1 VGRYR
6 IGAAVILAGGIAL
19 AAWQSG
25 RWARVRRMP
34 AAAVPGSAAT
44 SGASRAEPVRL
55 VAVGDLMLGGAVRSL
70 IRARGPDYPFRPFR
84 RLLQEADIAFGNLET
99 PLSERGIPTPGKS
112 RRSLRA
118 RTNFLFRAPPT
129 VANGVGWAGFDVVSV
144 ANNHTMDYGGDALED
159 TLTSLSQAGVIP
171 VGAGQDLDAAAAPIF
186 LERRGQRFA
195 VFALSDI
202 LPVGSAAGPK
212 RPGVAPAR
220 GQAFESRMP
229 AAIAQARRQADWVL
243 VSVHWGRERFRG
255 ATARQRSLGHRLVD
269 WGADV
274 VIGHHTHC
282 RGPSERYHGGLIHY
296 SLGNFIADRWA
307 RVPPQAWEVLF
318 RPQVRPTA
326 TCLTL
331 RLDRNLRVDKRIE
344 TAYNLSRLQGGDD

>member
-1 VGRYR
+1 VGRYW
-6 IGAAVILAGGIAL
+6 IGAAFILVSGIAL
-19 AAWQSG
+19 VGWRSG
-25 RWARVRRMP
+25 RWARTWRPSPDAGP
-34 AAAVPGSAAT
+34 ASASTADPPRK
-44 SGASRAEPVRL
+44 GPVRL

-70 IRARGPDYPFRPFR
+70 IRARGSDYPFRRYR

-99 PLSERGIPTPGKS
+99 PLSERGVPTPGKS
-112 RRSLRA
+112 RRSLRN

-129 VANGVGWAGFDVVSV
+129 AAGGLARAGFDVVSV
-144 ANNHTMDYGGDALED
+144 ANNHTMDYGGDALAD
-159 TLTSLSQAGVIP
+159 TLTSLSEAGVMP
-171 VGAGQDLDAAAAPIF
+171 VGAGPDLEAAAAPIF

-195 VFALSDI
+195 FFALSDI
-202 LPVGSAAGPK
+202 LPPGSAAGAQ

-220 GQAFESRMP
+220 GGAFEREMP
-229 AAIAQARRQADWVL
+229 AAIAQARQQADWVL

-255 ATARQRSLGHRLVD
+255 ATARQRRLGHRLVD

-282 RGPSERYHGGLIHY
+282 RGPAERYHGGLIHY

-307 RVPPQAWEVLF
+307 RVPTQAWEVTF
-318 RPQVRPTA
+318 RPELRPTA
-326 TCLTL
+326 TCLAL
-331 RLDRNLRVDKRIE
+331 GRDRNLRLDKRVE